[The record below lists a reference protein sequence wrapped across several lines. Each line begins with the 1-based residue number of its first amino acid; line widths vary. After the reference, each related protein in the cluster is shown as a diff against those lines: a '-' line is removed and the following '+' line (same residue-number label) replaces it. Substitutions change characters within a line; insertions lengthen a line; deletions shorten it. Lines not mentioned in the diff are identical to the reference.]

1 MFCLQDEA
9 NAILPC
15 CTRSGVSSMAWDGVV
30 SETTLE
36 GSFRLK
42 PMSCLLAQQARD
54 ALELLGMAC

>member
-1 MFCLQDEA
+1 
-9 NAILPC
+9 
-15 CTRSGVSSMAWDGVV
+15 MAWDGVV

-54 ALELLGMAC
+54 ALEVLGMAC